1 MEAVKKHS
9 DNQRV
14 KKPAPPQIQNKEHEQ
29 EPLGHTRSVAGARR
43 LDSLPSGPG
52 TKRLRQ
58 AAVLQ
63 MQKTHGNAH
72 VMRQID
78 GREHEEAH
86 VAAGG
91 SSTSI
96 GDGGSSVT
104 AEGGTV
110 DIDGA
115 AVNINAAMTQ
125 TSGIFQAGTIIA
137 DSVIASSYTPGAGNI
152 Y

>member
-9 DNQRV
+9 NNQRV
-14 KKPAPPQIQNKEHEQ
+14 KKPAPPKSQNKEREQ
-29 EPLGHTRSVAGARR
+29 ETLSHSRSMAGFRGI
-43 LDSLPSGPG
+43 DSLPSGPG

-72 VMRQID
+72 VMRQVTW
-78 GREHEEAH
+78 GEHEEAQ
-86 VAAGG
+86 AEEGG

-110 DIDGA
+110 NIEGA
-115 AVNINAAMTQ
+115 AVNIDAAMTQ